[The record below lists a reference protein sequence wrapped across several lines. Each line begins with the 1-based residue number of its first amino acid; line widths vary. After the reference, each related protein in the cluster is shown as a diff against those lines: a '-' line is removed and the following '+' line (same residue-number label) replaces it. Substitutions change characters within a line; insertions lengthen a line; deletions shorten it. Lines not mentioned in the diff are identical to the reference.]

1 MKKLLAKGITV
12 TTVCVFMLS
21 GCGSTSET
29 AADSTVTEE
38 TVEETAVEETGEAD
52 AVVEENAAEEENT
65 EVRKVVVGYY
75 QNGGPANCQ
84 TDENGNPTGYYIDA
98 LKAVDEVLDQYEF
111 VFEGTDEQDLWTGI
125 AEGKYQLG
133 AANCFYTEERA
144 EKYLIPE
151 ENIGA
156 CIAGI
161 IVRKEDENITSLEEA
176 ADAGFTLAPITA
188 GDGWQFVVQN
198 YNDAHPDKQITIEL
212 TDSKTASNDGYGYVA
227 EGRYDCH
234 GTIKTK
240 FESAVAA
247 EDGDL
252 HELYYDKIVF
262 QPCLAV
268 RVVTLVNKDEP
279 ELCDAINGAIKQL
292 KDDGTLSKLAIQY
305 YGEDVFEYDVY

>member
-1 MKKLLAKGITV
+1 MRKLLTKEIAV
-12 TTVCVFMLS
+12 TAACVFVLS
-21 GCGSTSET
+21 GCGNTSDTVAENTAAEESAEETSEGSAAEET
-29 AADSTVTEE
+29 AA
-38 TVEETAVEETGEAD
+38 
-52 AVVEENAAEEENT
+52 ENDNTSEENT

-84 TDENGNPTGYYIDA
+84 TGEDGNPTGYYIDA
-98 LKAVDEVLDQYEF
+98 LRAVDEALDEYEF

-125 AEGKYQLG
+125 SEGKYQLG

-161 IVRKEDENITSLEEA
+161 LVRKEDENITSLEEA

-198 YNDAHPDKQITIEL
+198 YNEAHPDKQIAIEL

-268 RVVTLVNKDEP
+268 RVVTLVNKDEA

-292 KDDGTLSKLAIQY
+292 KDDGTLSELAIQY

>member
-1 MKKLLAKGITV
+1 MKKWMMRGIAAVMTSTFV
-12 TTVCVFMLS
+12 LT
-21 GCGSTSET
+21 GCGSTAAESTT
-29 AADSTVTEE
+29 AADTKEASAENTA
-38 TVEETAVEETGEAD
+38 TVEQSSEAT
-52 AVVEENAAEEENT
+52 E
-65 EVRKVVVGYY
+65 EVRKVIVGYY

-84 TDENGNPTGYYIDA
+84 KGEDGQPTGYYIDA
-98 LKAVDEVLDQYEF
+98 LKAVDEVLPQYEF
-111 VFEGTDEQDLWTGI
+111 EFEGTDEQDLWTGI

-144 EKYLIPE
+144 NKYLIPE

-161 IVRKEDENITSLEEA
+161 IVRKEDENIKSLEDA

-198 YNDAHPDKQITIEL
+198 YNDAHPDKQINIEL

-240 FESAVAA
+240 FENAVVA
-247 EDGDL
+247 EGGDL
-252 HELYYDKIVF
+252 HDLYYDKIVF

-268 RVVTLVNKDEP
+268 RVVTLINKDEQ
-279 ELCDAINGAIKQL
+279 ELCDAVNGAIKQL
-292 KDDGTLSKLAIQY
+292 KEDGTLSELSKQY